1 MKRIFT
7 LAVCLFCAGFAFP
20 QTISPQLLNKK
31 WNAWWLT
38 SDDGGEVYGVHHF
51 RKKITLTTKPA
62 SFVVHV
68 SGDNRYKLFVN
79 GQLAS
84 LGPARG
90 DLYQWNFETVDLAPF
105 LKQGEN
111 ILAAVV
117 WNFGKERALAQ
128 ISYRTGFL
136 LQGNTEAEEIANT
149 NTSWKYLNSKSYSP
163 LKPDLTYTYYALGPG
178 ERVDM
183 NLFPQGWE
191 SLEFKDSNWQ
201 QPKTISQ
208 GLPKGVFDWF
218 YNWMLVPRTIP
229 QMELTSQRF
238 QLAKDMKGYNQP
250 IPFPKPKQTKETRN
264 KFLEAVMFVPS
275 NSHNNSSW
283 VFDQGHLTNA
293 YPVISFSGGK
303 NAKISIRYAEALFI
317 DEGSTKNWK
326 AQNQKGNRNEV
337 IGKRFVG
344 VKDEIISNG
353 QSDQIYIPLEW
364 RTFRYVLVE
373 IETREEEI
381 TIDDISSIFTG
392 YPFKLNATFASTDP
406 ELGKIFETGWR
417 TARLCAGETYVD
429 CPYYEQLQYFGDTR
443 IQCMISLYN
452 SGDDRLVRNA
462 IRQAD
467 YSRVAEGMT
476 LSRYPSSLDQQIPTF
491 SLWWIGMLHDYL
503 RYKGDPDFVKSFLN
517 GERGVL
523 QFFSR
528 YQQADGRLKNA
539 PYWEFSDWSEGG
551 GWQSGVAPVGEEGSS
566 AVLDFQLLL
575 AYQTAAKLENEIG
588 LKELA
593 NEYSSAAVKL
603 GEGIKSAY
611 WDESK
616 KVFADTKDK
625 KYFSQHTNTLAILTD
640 IMKGTDATELMKRIL
655 NDQSLTQATIYFK
668 YYVNQALAKAGL
680 GDLYLDQ
687 LGVWKENL
695 KMGMTTW
702 AEISDINHARSDC
715 HAWGASPNIE
725 FFRIVLGIDSDGIG
739 FKNIHIEPHLGALK
753 ETSGSIPHP
762 NGKIDVSY
770 KFEKNNWK
778 AEIKIPEG
786 TSGTFVWKG
795 KALQLKPG
803 NNVFS
808 NL

>member
-1 MKRIFT
+1 MKRT
-7 LAVCLFCAGFAFP
+7 LSLVVLLVCAEMVFA
-20 QTISPQLLNKK
+20 QAISSQVLNKK

-38 SDDGGEVYGVHHF
+38 SDDGGEAYGVYHF
-51 RKKITLTTKPA
+51 RKKITLSVKPS
-62 SFVVHV
+62 SFIVHV

-90 DLYQWNFETVDLAPF
+90 DLYHWNFETVDLAPF

-111 ILAAVV
+111 VLAAVV

-128 ISYRTGFL
+128 ISYRTGFV
-136 LQGNTEAEEIANT
+136 LQGNTEAEEMANT

-178 ERVDM
+178 EHVDM
-183 NLFPQGWE
+183 NAFPLGWE
-191 SLEFKDSNWQ
+191 SLEYNDSQWQ

-208 GLPKGVFDWF
+208 ALPKGVFDWF

-229 QMELTSQRF
+229 PMELTPQRF
-238 QLAKDMKGYNQP
+238 QRLREVSGVQLPNSFPAIQSSIQ
-250 IPFPKPKQTKETRN
+250 IPAHSKVN
-264 KFLEAVMFVPS
+264 MLL
-275 NSHNNSSW
+275 
-283 VFDQGHLTNA
+283 DQSFLTNA
-293 YPVISFSGGK
+293 YPVLNFSKGRNAEISLQ
-303 NAKISIRYAEALFI
+303 YAEALFI
-317 DEGSTKNWK
+317 DEGNAKHWK
-326 AQNQKGNRNEV
+326 AQNSKGNRNEV
-337 IGKRFVG
+337 AGKRFVG
-344 VKDEIISNG
+344 VKDQITSNG
-353 QSDQIYIPLEW
+353 NSNQTYTTLDW
-364 RTFRYVLVE
+364 RTFRYLRLQVE
-373 IETREEEI
+373 TGDEPLI
-381 TIDDISSIFTG
+381 IDDISSVFSG
-392 YPFKLNATFASTDP
+392 YPFKLTARFMSADSAL
-406 ELGKIFETGWR
+406 EKILETGWR

-467 YSRVAEGMT
+467 YSRVPEGMT

-528 YQQADGRLKNA
+528 YQKADGRLKNA

-551 GWQSGVAPVGEEGSS
+551 GWNSGVPPIGEDGSS

-575 AYQTAAKLENEIG
+575 AYQTAARLENEIG

-593 NEYSSAAVKL
+593 NNYSMAATKL
-603 GEGIKSAY
+603 TDAIKAAY

-616 KVFADTKDK
+616 KLFADTKEK
-625 KYFSQHTNTLAILTD
+625 KYFSQHANSLAILTETV
-640 IMKGTDATELMKRIL
+640 KGADATELMKKIL
-655 NDQSLTQATIYFK
+655 SDESLTKATIYFN
-668 YYVNQALAKAGL
+668 YYVNQALAKANL

-702 AEISDINHARSDC
+702 AEISDIDHARSDC

-725 FFRIVLGIDSDGIG
+725 LYRIVLGIDSDGTG
-739 FKNIHIEPHLGALK
+739 FKNIRIEPHLGALK
-753 ETSGSIPHP
+753 EASGSIPHP
-762 NGKIDVSY
+762 NGKIEVSY
-770 KFEKNNWK
+770 KSEKNSWK
-778 AEIKIPEG
+778 VEIKIPEG
-786 TSGTFVWKG
+786 TTGQLVWKG
-795 KALQLKPG
+795 KNIQLEPG
-803 NNVFS
+803 TTAIT
-808 NL
+808 L

>member
-1 MKRIFT
+1 MRYTFLLT
-7 LAVCLFCAGFAFP
+7 AFLFCAVAFS
-20 QTISPQLLNKK
+20 QTISPPLLNKK

-38 SDDGGEVYGVHHF
+38 SDDGGEVYGVHYF
-51 RKKITLTTKPA
+51 QKKISLVSKPS

-68 SGDNRYKLFVN
+68 SGDNRYKFFVN

-90 DLYQWNFETVDLAPF
+90 DLYHWNFETVDIAPF
-105 LKQGEN
+105 LKQGDN
-111 ILAAVV
+111 VFAAVV
-117 WNFGKERALAQ
+117 WNFGKQRALAQ
-128 ISYRTGFL
+128 ISFRTGFI

-149 NTSWKYLNSKSYSP
+149 NTTWKYFNDKSYTP
-163 LKPDLTYTYYALGPG
+163 LAPDLTYTYYALGPG
-178 ERVDM
+178 EHVDL
-183 NLFPQGWE
+183 NSLPQGWE
-191 SLEFKDSNWQ
+191 TLEFNDKDWQ

-229 QMELTSQRF
+229 QMEMTPQRF
-238 QLAKDMKGYNQP
+238 QSLREVSGTQP
-250 IPFPKPKQTKETRN
+250 SKVFPATKSPIEIPAHSKVN
-264 KFLEAVMFVPS
+264 MLL
-275 NSHNNSSW
+275 
-283 VFDQGHLTNA
+283 DQGFLTNA
-293 YPVISFSGGK
+293 YPVLNFSKGR
-303 NAKISIRYAEALFI
+303 NAVITLQYAEALFI
-317 DEGSTKNWK
+317 DEGNAKHWK
-326 AQNQKGNRNEV
+326 AQNSKGNRNELE
-337 IGKRFVG
+337 GKRFVG

-353 QSDQIYIPLEW
+353 NTNQTYTTLDW
-364 RTFRYVLVE
+364 RTFRYVRLHVE
-373 IETREEEI
+373 TKDEPLTIE
-381 TIDDISSIFTG
+381 DISSVFTG
-392 YPFKLNATFASTDP
+392 YPFKLNATFTSADP

-476 LSRYPSSLDQQIPTF
+476 LSRYPSLLDQQIPTF

-528 YQQADGRLKNA
+528 YQQPDGRLKNA
-539 PYWEFSDWSEGG
+539 PYWEFSDWSEGS
-551 GWQSGVAPVGEEGSS
+551 GWKDGVAPVGEDGSS

-575 AYQTAAKLENEIG
+575 AYQTAAKLEQEIG

-593 NEYSSAAVKL
+593 SEYSNAASIL
-603 GEGIKSAY
+603 MNTIRSAY
-611 WDESK
+611 WDEHK
-616 KVFADTKDK
+616 RLFADTKDK
-625 KYFSQHTNTLAILTD
+625 KYYSQHANTLAILTETV
-640 IMKGTDATELMKRIL
+640 KGSDATDLMKKIL
-655 NDQSLTQATIYFK
+655 NDPSLTQATIYFK
-668 YYVNQALAKAGL
+668 YYINQALAKAGL

-739 FKNIHIEPHLGALK
+739 FKNIRIEPHLGALK
-753 ETSGSIPHP
+753 EASGSIPHP

-770 KFEKNNWK
+770 KFEKNSWK

-786 TSGTFVWKG
+786 TSCTFVWKG
-795 KALQLKPG
+795 KTLQLKAG
-803 NNVFS
+803 NNIFS